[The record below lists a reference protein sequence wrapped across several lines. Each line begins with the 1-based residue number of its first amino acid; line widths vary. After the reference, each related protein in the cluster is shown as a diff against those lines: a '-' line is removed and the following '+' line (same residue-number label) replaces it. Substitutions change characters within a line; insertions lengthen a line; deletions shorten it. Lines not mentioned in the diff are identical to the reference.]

1 MSAGDRD
8 ESDEIAAFRRG
19 REKLMN
25 QIRESQETIE
35 RSKELIRQID
45 EMLTKAVVK
54 PTKPPQP

>member
-8 ESDEIAAFRRG
+8 ESDEIAALRRG

-25 QIRESQETIE
+25 QIRESQATIE

-45 EMLTKAVVK
+45 EMLAKAAATK
-54 PTKPPQP
+54 QPEP